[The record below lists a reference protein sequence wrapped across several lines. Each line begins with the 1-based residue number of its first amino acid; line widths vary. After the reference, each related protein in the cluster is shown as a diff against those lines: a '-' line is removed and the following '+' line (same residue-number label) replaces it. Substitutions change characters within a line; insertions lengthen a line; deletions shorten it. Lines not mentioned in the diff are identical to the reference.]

1 MFFCRLK
8 LRLEDAELIAKALKP
23 DDMEWCY
30 CYAND
35 NYLIIEVKTDKI
47 GAMLSAVDDY
57 FINIKAVLPILKY
70 LSSNKS
76 C

>member
-1 MFFCRLK
+1 LFFCRLK
-8 LRLEDAELIAKALKP
+8 LRLEHADLIAKALKP

-30 CYAND
+30 CYTKD

-57 FINIKAVLPILKY
+57 FINIKAILPILKY
-70 LSSNKS
+70 LNSS
-76 C
+76 